1 MNTMDPENRAHW
13 WLRLI
18 FQNIGGFL
26 SLAGVIF
33 AAGILYGKIEWV
45 SQSVTLVSFQQ
56 DRQQTAITDIKIN
69 VEILKEKVNAIEARQ
84 KVGQ

>member
-1 MNTMDPENRAHW
+1 MDPENRARW

-26 SLAGVIF
+26 SLAGIIF

-69 VEILKEKVNAIEARQ
+69 VEILKEKVNAIEAHH
-84 KVGQ
+84 KAGK